1 MTSTP
6 SLLCDQAGCR
16 RLANHSGGHD
26 PFPLETWA
34 FFAEKDKNKLVKAGF
49 ATPRGG
55 AKGGYQNHVTRNS
68 QVIIPYERLD
78 TVDLAAF
85 KDGYVIRLLPE
96 QYFASAG
103 VVAAP
108 FAAAGA
114 QVVVGQNAFVLYRT
128 HDSLAKFP
136 PLPDWQVRGLTRNG
150 TAVTTRRGSVTDSGH
165 YLLRLST
172 LGQLPKRHEGP
183 AQGIFATEYA
193 DEETN
198 FLCKC
203 VLAWLIIQTHGSP
216 YTLTQATHLR
226 AILADAGLG
235 DVAQYE
241 RRGVLRHGLAC
252 CPLCMR
258 VLKYAELYETVDFGG
273 EDSLANAAVQVEGA
287 TRSTVVN
294 LFHLW
299 PLVYHS
305 LTHIPQNTAWGH
317 AICNTRLGQRRC
329 YSIDELVEMGQKV
342 GIVRE
347 EEIETFGW
355 MSEDWQ
361 MIRSPNGAVW
371 IQLNGDVDEGGLEEP
386 SFDVAAGPEAPPEGS
401 PQA

>member
-1 MTSTP
+1 MTDASP
-6 SLLCDQAGCR
+6 ALCTHAGCR
-16 RLANHSGGHD
+16 RLANHAGPHES
-26 PFPLETWA
+26 FPLEAWN
-34 FFAEKDKNKLVKAGF
+34 FFADKDKKKLVKAGF

-68 QVIIPYERLD
+68 QVIVPYERLD
-78 TVDLAAF
+78 AVDLAAF

-96 QYFASAG
+96 QYFVSAG

-108 FAAAGA
+108 FAATGA
-114 QVVVGQNAFVLYRT
+114 SVVVGQNAFVLYRT
-128 HDSLAKFP
+128 HDSLLRFP
-136 PLPDWQVRGLTRNG
+136 PLPDWQVRGLIRNG
-150 TAVTTRRGSVTDSGH
+150 VPVTNRRGTVADSGH
-165 YLLRLST
+165 YLIRLST
-172 LGQLPKRHEGP
+172 LGPQPKRHEGP

-203 VLAWLIIQTHGSP
+203 VLAWLIIQTSGSP

-226 AILADAGLG
+226 AILAHAALG

-258 VLKYAELYETVDFGG
+258 VLKYAELHDTVDFGG
-273 EDSLANAAVQVEGA
+273 EDALANASVQVEGA

-329 YSIDELVEMGQKV
+329 YSIDELVEMDLKV

-347 EEIETFGW
+347 EGIETFGW
-355 MSEDWQ
+355 MSDDWQ

-371 IQLNGDVDEGGLEEP
+371 IQLNGDVDEGELAEP
-386 SFDVAAGPEAPPEGS
+386 CFDAAADPEPASGDGPEA
-401 PQA
+401 